1 MRPIVLAIALAALAA
16 SPAAAQET
24 NNVAAA
30 PAPADNAVVAPDT
43 NAVAVNDI
51 LLPPDEAGA
60 SDPLAEEPTVTVR
73 GQRTRFPWG
82 LLGLLGLIGLLGRK
96 RN

>member
-1 MRPIVLAIALAALAA
+1 MRSIILAIALATLAA
-16 SPAAAQET
+16 APAAAQET

-30 PAPADNAVVAPDT
+30 PAPAGNAVEAPDA

-51 LLPPDEAGA
+51 LLPPDDVAA

-73 GQRTRFPWG
+73 GQRSRFPWG
-82 LLGLLGLIGLLGRK
+82 LLGLLGLIGLLGR
-96 RN
+96 RRT